1 MLGVTVV
8 LPLVGSEPLQ
18 LPDAVQ
24 LVALVEDQV
33 RVIELPSVI
42 ELDES
47 VRVGAAGGCST
58 LTVSVADDA
67 DEVPT
72 ALAQTSV

>member
-1 MLGVTVV
+1 MTVV

-24 LVALVEDQV
+24 LVALVDDQV
-33 RVIELPSVI
+33 RVVEVPSVI

-47 VRVGAAGGCST
+47 VRVGADGGCRA
-58 LTVSVADDA
+58 LTVSVADPAVD
-67 DEVPT
+67 VPT
-72 ALAQTSV
+72 ALAQTSE